1 MPWFENIRL
10 AASAIWANRL
20 RSGLTMLGL
29 IIGVTAVI
37 LVVSLG
43 IGIQKYL
50 KEQFKTWG
58 TNVIQVDEQRVQR
71 TSRPLTLADAEALRT
86 QVTTARRVAPVLDGN
101 ARIIWKNKDTTGSIQ
116 GMTPEMSDMLSIPVV
131 KGRFFTQGEMEKR
144 ARVVVIGNELSQE
157 IFGNEDPV
165 GKTLLINVQTQQRT
179 QTSSEQNSK
188 QAKKEKPK
196 IVSIS
201 QTLTIIGVTQKG
213 AFEGF
218 ITMSRGLMIPLSL
231 TQELLVPSNT
241 PFGPGVSR
249 ILLEAKENESLEQLT
264 FQAVNVMKK
273 RHQITQQDDFGVA
286 NLQGQLDVYNKIA
299 SGLTIFLGF
308 IAAIS
313 LLVGGINI
321 MNILLVSVKE
331 RTREIG
337 LRKALGASEE
347 VILVQFVIEALFIS
361 IFGGLLGV
369 ALGVG
374 LVSLVGLLSPL
385 KPEVTPLAILLSV
398 GVSGGIG
405 LFFGV
410 FPARQAADL
419 DPITALRTE

>member
-10 AASAIWANRL
+10 AASALWANRL

-29 IIGVTAVI
+29 IIGITAVI

-58 TNVIQVDEQRVQR
+58 TNVVQIDEQGGQR
-71 TSRPLTLADAEALRT
+71 QSRPLTLADADALRT

-116 GMTPEMSDMLSIPVV
+116 GMTPEMSAMLSIPVV
-131 KGRFFTQGEMEKR
+131 KGRFFTQGEMKKR

-165 GKTLLINVQTQQRT
+165 GKTILINVQTQQKT
-179 QTSSEQNSK
+179 QTS
-188 QAKKEKPK
+188 KEKPK
-196 IVSIS
+196 IISVS
-201 QTLTIIGVTQKG
+201 QTLTIVGVTQKG

-231 TQELLVPSNT
+231 TQELLIPSNT
-241 PFGPGVSR
+241 PFGPRVSR
-249 ILLEAKENESLEQLT
+249 ILLEAKENESIEQLT

-308 IAAIS
+308 VAAIS

-347 VILVQFVIEALFIS
+347 VILAQFVIEALFIS
-361 IFGGLLGV
+361 IVGGLLGV

-374 LVSLVGLLSPL
+374 LVSLVGILSPL

-398 GVSGGIG
+398 GVSGAIG